1 MAGEKIL
8 VVDDDDDILL
18 IVQTILGGAGYSA
31 HTARNGR
38 EGVEMA
44 LELRPDLILLDVMMP
59 ELSGWEV
66 CTTLKNAPETRQAPI
81 AMLTVKNEIRDLIT
95 GMQAGADDY
104 ITKPFTRR
112 KLLSTVQKLLENR
125 DEAPA
130 AFLTSD
136 DEEVRFKNLLFD
148 PVTRLPTVPVIIDA
162 LRDRLLDNRD
172 LGVLFVDVEQYSHIE
187 DAYGWEVFDGL
198 LRETGQAL
206 RRMLGTVFATED
218 FVAVN
223 RAGGSDFYVFTSLE
237 AGDET
242 LARLQRK
249 ARQVEESLRGT
260 LDEAFGAR
268 IHKRIGVFVG
278 HSVIRSNPQMR
289 VERVVYRALREAIN
303 VASTKEEQRQ
313 SILRETFKDILRR
326 GRIRTVYQPIF
337 SLSSLELFGHEA
349 LTRGPLDTAF
359 ESPELLF
366 AFAGENET
374 IWELEQLC
382 LGSSASRYEAHAG
395 PLLFINV
402 EADSV
407 AALSSRGPEALPA
420 LFALEGQG
428 RPGGDRAL
436 GHPRHSGLPRRLGGT
451 APARVPD
458 RHRRRGLRLRV
469 ASVDRGAASQLPE
482 GRQHA
487 GHGPP
492 CGHDQ
497 AGRRRDARQPGAAD
511 RRGVRGR
518 RDRDAA
524 GPGRVPPPR
533 DSLRAGVL
541 PGGPRGGSRAQARAT
556 DRAGG
561 APRYRSSPVAPGGV
575 RRRSSGIGL
584 PSTLRCRGIRRPL
597 RRHCV

>member
-1 MAGEKIL
+1 MSGEKIL

-18 IVQTILGGAGYSA
+18 IVQTILGGAGYVA

-38 EGVEMA
+38 EGIEMA

-66 CTTLKNAPETRQAPI
+66 CTTLKNAPETRQVPI

-95 GMQAGADDY
+95 GMQAGADEY

-112 KLLSTVQKLLENR
+112 KLLATVQKLLEER
-125 DEAPA
+125 DASPP
-130 AFLTSD
+130 AFLTGEN
-136 DEEVRFKNLLFD
+136 EEVRFKNLLFD

-187 DAYGWEVFDGL
+187 ATYGWEVFDDL
-198 LRETGQAL
+198 LRETGRAL
-206 RRMLGTVFATED
+206 RRMLGTLFASED

-237 AGDET
+237 AGNET

-260 LDEAFGAR
+260 LDEAFGSR

-278 HSVIRSNPQMR
+278 HAVIRSNPQMR
-289 VERVVYRALREAIN
+289 VERLVYRALREAIN
-303 VASTKEEQRQ
+303 VASTKEEERQ
-313 SILRETFKDILRR
+313 TILRETFKDILRR

-382 LGSSASRYEAHAG
+382 LGSSAARYQIQPG

-402 EADSV
+402 EADSIT
-407 AALSSRGPEALPA
+407 ALSSRGPDTLPS
-420 LFALEGQG
+420 LFALKEKVVLEVTERSAIRDVPVFRDALRELRRHGFRIAIDDAGSGYASLQSIAELRPNFLKVANTLVTGLHSDTIKRDVVEMLVNLARRIDAVCVAEGIETPQ
-428 RPGGDRAL
+428 DL
-436 GHPRHSGLPRRLGGT
+436 EECRRLGIPYGQGFYLAVPEET
-451 APARVPD
+451 PAHKPAR
-458 RHRRRGLRLRV
+458 RI
-469 ASVDRGAASQLPE
+469 LPE
-482 GRQHA
+482 ESEA
-487 GHGPP
+487 
-492 CGHDQ
+492 
-497 AGRRRDARQPGAAD
+497 RR
-511 RRGVRGR
+511 
-518 RDRDAA
+518 
-524 GPGRVPPPR
+524 
-533 DSLRAGVL
+533 
-541 PGGPRGGSRAQARAT
+541 
-556 DRAGG
+556 
-561 APRYRSSPVAPGGV
+561 
-575 RRRSSGIGL
+575 
-584 PSTLRCRGIRRPL
+584 
-597 RRHCV
+597 

>member
-18 IVQTILGGAGYSA
+18 IVQTILGGAGYLA

-38 EGVEMA
+38 EGVEKA
-44 LELRPDLILLDVMMP
+44 LELLPDLILLDVMMP

-66 CTTLKNAPETRQAPI
+66 CTTLKNAPETRQVPI

-95 GMQAGADDY
+95 GMQAGADEY

-112 KLLSTVQKLLENR
+112 KLLATVQKLLEAR
-125 DEAPA
+125 DSAPA
-130 AFLTSD
+130 GFLTSEN
-136 DEEVRFKNLLFD
+136 EEFRFKNLLFD

-187 DAYGWEVFDGL
+187 EAYGWEVFDGL

-206 RRMLGTVFATED
+206 RRMLGTVFGSED

-223 RAGGSDFYVFTSLE
+223 RAGGSDFYVFTGLE
-237 AGDET
+237 PGDDS

-249 ARQVEESLRGT
+249 ARQIEESLRGT
-260 LDEAFGAR
+260 LDEAFGSR

-278 HSVIRSNPQMR
+278 HAVIRSNPQMR
-289 VERVVYRALREAIN
+289 VERLVYRALREAIN
-303 VASTKEEQRQ
+303 VASTKEEERQ
-313 SILRETFKDILRR
+313 TILRETFKDILRR

-382 LGSSASRYEAHAG
+382 LGSSASRYQTYAG

-402 EADSV
+402 EADSIS
-407 AALSSRGPEALPA
+407 ALSSRGPEALPA
-420 LFALEGQG
+420 LFALKDKVVLEVTERSAIRDVPVFRDSLEELRRHGFRIAIDDAGSGYASLQSIAELRPNFLKVANTLVTGLHSDTIKRDVVEMLVNLARRIDAVCVAEGIETPQ
-428 RPGGDRAL
+428 DL
-436 GHPRHSGLPRRLGGT
+436 EECRRLGIPYGQGFYLAVPEET
-451 APARVPD
+451 PAQKPARRIRPEEP
-458 RHRRRGLRLRV
+458 RV
-469 ASVDRGAASQLPE
+469 GEAA
-482 GRQHA
+482 R
-487 GHGPP
+487 
-492 CGHDQ
+492 
-497 AGRRRDARQPGAAD
+497 
-511 RRGVRGR
+511 
-518 RDRDAA
+518 
-524 GPGRVPPPR
+524 
-533 DSLRAGVL
+533 
-541 PGGPRGGSRAQARAT
+541 
-556 DRAGG
+556 
-561 APRYRSSPVAPGGV
+561 
-575 RRRSSGIGL
+575 
-584 PSTLRCRGIRRPL
+584 
-597 RRHCV
+597 

>member
-31 HTARNGR
+31 HIARNGR
-38 EGVEMA
+38 EGVETA

-66 CTTLKNAPETRQAPI
+66 CTTLKSAPETRQVPI

-112 KLLSTVQKLLENR
+112 KLLETVQKLLEER
-125 DEAPA
+125 DTSTT
-130 AFLTSD
+130 AFLASENED
-136 DEEVRFKNLLFD
+136 VRFKNLLFD

-162 LRDRLLDNRD
+162 LRERLLDNRD

-187 DAYGWEVFDGL
+187 ETYGWEVFDGL
-198 LRETGQAL
+198 LQETGKAL
-206 RRMLGTVFATED
+206 RRMLGTVFASED

-223 RAGGSDFYVFTSLE
+223 RAGGSDFYIFTSLE

-242 LARLQRK
+242 LSRLQRK

-260 LDEAFGAR
+260 LDETFGSR

-278 HSVIRSNPQMR
+278 HSVIGPNPQMR
-289 VERVVYRALREAIN
+289 VERLVYRALREAIA
-303 VASTKEEQRQ
+303 VASTKEEERQ

-366 AFAGENET
+366 SFAGENET
-374 IWELEQLC
+374 VWELEQLC
-382 LGSSASRYEAHAG
+382 LGSSASRYTLHTG
-395 PLLFINV
+395 PLLFINI
-402 EADSV
+402 EADSITT
-407 AALSSRGPEALPA
+407 LSTRGPESLPA
-420 LFALEGQG
+420 LFALRDKVVLEVTERSAIRDVPVFRDALKELRRHGFRIAIDDAGSGYASLQSIAELRPNFLKVANTLVTGLHTDTIKRDVVEMLVNLARRIDAVCVAEGIETPQ
-428 RPGGDRAL
+428 DL
-436 GHPRHSGLPRRLGGT
+436 EECRRLGIPYGQGFYL
-451 APARVPD
+451 AVPEEVPPRQPAR
-458 RHRRRGLRLRV
+458 RI
-469 ASVDRGAASQLPE
+469 QPE
-482 GRQHA
+482 TR
-487 GHGPP
+487 
-492 CGHDQ
+492 
-497 AGRRRDARQPGAAD
+497 AD
-511 RRGVRGR
+511 EV
-518 RDRDAA
+518 
-524 GPGRVPPPR
+524 
-533 DSLRAGVL
+533 S
-541 PGGPRGGSRAQARAT
+541 SR
-556 DRAGG
+556 
-561 APRYRSSPVAPGGV
+561 
-575 RRRSSGIGL
+575 
-584 PSTLRCRGIRRPL
+584 
-597 RRHCV
+597 